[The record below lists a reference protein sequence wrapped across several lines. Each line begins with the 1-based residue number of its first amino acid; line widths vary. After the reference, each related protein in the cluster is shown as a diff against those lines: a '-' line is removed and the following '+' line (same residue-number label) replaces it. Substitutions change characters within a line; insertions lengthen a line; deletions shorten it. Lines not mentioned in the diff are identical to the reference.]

1 MTGVRFRV
9 RFSGRVQGVGF
20 RFHAQKFAEAEGVCG
35 WIQNMDDGTVE
46 AVFEGEEEAVKRV
59 MESCRTGNPSA
70 RISGT
75 EVVKMKF
82 TGEFTSFSI
91 K

>member
-1 MTGVRFRV
+1 MAGVEFRV

-20 RFHAQKFAEAEGVCG
+20 RFHTQKFAETEGVCG
-35 WIQNMDDGTVE
+35 WIRNMDDGTVE

-59 MESCRTGNPSA
+59 MELCRTGITGA

-75 EVVKMKF
+75 EVVKMKYTGKF
-82 TGEFTSFSI
+82 TFFSI